1 MGYIWM
7 ILRKMYGEMC
17 RKCKNCIKFVI
28 DTGACKKYNK
38 DVYVTNV
45 TFVKITIA
53 IGLRNPETDP
63 QRAGRIV

>member
-1 MGYIWM
+1 
-7 ILRKMYGEMC
+7 MC

-28 DTGACKKYNK
+28 DTGARKKYNK